1 VEEIHSDPGSDLKS
15 SLVTYLNKYLGME
28 HVFSL
33 VDRHESNGVERVIQE
48 VLRHLR
54 ALVYEERL
62 IGSWSKPIYRA
73 AIKHIMNNAPLS
85 ERGGFSANQLTYGTV
100 DHDMLDRRTMISLLQ
115 LPISLS
121 SYTSALRWRR
131 TS

>member
-1 VEEIHSDPGSDLKS
+1 
-15 SLVTYLNKYLGME
+15 ME
-28 HVFSL
+28 HVFSV

-100 DHDMLDRRTMISLLQ
+100 DQSYYLLHDLAKRSNGEAQWPTIIKQLDESIAAVRA
-115 LPISLS
+115 
-121 SYTSALRWRR
+121 TSKK
-131 TS
+131 